1 MLPGRPSKRNRMD
14 QGQRWA
20 YLSGAVQWYGDLLA
34 VVFFLFL
41 LLGAGNVAL
50 GGGLLFRKLSG
61 FLLAAIPLLAVLG
74 LVRAVALL
82 RRGTGAS
89 WRDALGAFMIWQS
102 TSLVVARASVQGLFA
117 KEAEFLRTPKT
128 AEDAHCWDAVRGNLG
143 ESLLGALGLAAIVG
157 SVAAAGSAGVI
168 TAALLVWPTLA
179 FVSAP
184 MNSIGAQ
191 RAALS
196 PELRE
201 RRRTEFRRY
210 GARPVTLTAA
220 GLLAV
225 AGSVVAASILLAPA
239 GQRVVSPNPLTPA
252 RGHHPSPVVHTSGP
266 TTSPSASPSSS
277 PTATTSTTLPTTAP
291 TTSATTTTPTTATT
305 TSAPTTSAP
314 PSPGT
319 ASPTP

>member
-1 MLPGRPSKRNRMD
+1 MD

-34 VVFFLFL
+34 VLFFLFL
-41 LLGAGNVAL
+41 LVGAGNVAL

-102 TSLVVARASVQGLFA
+102 TSVVVARASVQGLFA

-128 AEDAHCWDAVRGNLG
+128 AEDAHWWDAVRGNLP
-143 ESLLGALGLAAIVG
+143 ESLLGGLGIAAIVG
-157 SVAAAGSAGVI
+157 SVAAAGSAGII
-168 TAALLVWPTLA
+168 TAALLVWPTVA

-184 MNSIGAQ
+184 LNSLGAQ
-191 RAALS
+191 RAALT

-225 AGSVVAASILLAPA
+225 VGSVVAASILLAPA
-239 GQRVVSPNPLTPA
+239 GQRAVSPNPLTSA
-252 RGHHPSPVVHTSGP
+252 RGHHPAPAMLTSGP
-266 TTSPSASPSSS
+266 TVTTSPTAPSS
-277 PTATTSTTLPTTAP
+277 PTAATS
-291 TTSATTTTPTTATT
+291 T

-314 PSPGT
+314 TTS
-319 ASPTP
+319 APTTSAPTTSAPTTTSTTTSAPTSATTP